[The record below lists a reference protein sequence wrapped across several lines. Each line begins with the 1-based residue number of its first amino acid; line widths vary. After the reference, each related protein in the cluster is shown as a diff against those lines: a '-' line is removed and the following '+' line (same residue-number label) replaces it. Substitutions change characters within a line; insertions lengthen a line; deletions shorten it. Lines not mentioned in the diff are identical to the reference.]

1 MKKRLFTLSM
11 AVVCLCTTATAQTE
25 TADTV
30 IVENPKR
37 VTIISDSTTLSVEV
51 EGRTD
56 DPDFRFSK
64 SQTMADDGLHIFKE
78 NSSDVN
84 FRLPFSSSKNVPRH
98 GTMEFSISQAMSLG
112 MVSAIGGPDNLSTN
126 FGQSFE
132 ITWHAANITFK
143 FNKLKHWS
151 FGTGLWCNWKNYRMT
166 GYTRFQKADNVVVL
180 NDYAT
185 GSVIRFSRLHL
196 YSWQVP
202 LLATYRTNNKHL
214 RSTFGLL
221 FNFNSHG
228 NLKTRYS
235 LGGENYKEVEGGIH
249 LNSFTVDLYATLNYH
264 WLGAYVKWSPCPV
277 LESGMGPRFSG
288 ISTGL
293 MIFW

>member
-1 MKKRLFTLSM
+1 MKKRLLPISM
-11 AVVCLCTTATAQTE
+11 AAACLSITATAQTE

-30 IVENPKR
+30 VVENPQR
-37 VTIISDSTTLSVEV
+37 VTIISDSTMLSVEV

-64 SQTMADDGLHIFKE
+64 SQTMATEGLQIFSE
-78 NSSDVN
+78 DSNDIN
-84 FRLPFSSSKNVPRH
+84 FRLPFSHSTTMPRH
-98 GTMEFSISQAMSLG
+98 GTFELSVDYAMSIGLL
-112 MVSAIGGPDNLSTN
+112 SAIGGPDNLSTN
-126 FGQSFE
+126 FGQSAE
-132 ITWHAANITFK
+132 ITWHAANIALQ
-143 FNKLKHWS
+143 FNKYKHWRFS
-151 FGTGLWCNWKNYRMT
+151 TGLWCNWKNYRMT
-166 GYTRFQKADNVVVL
+166 GYSRFQKADNVVVL
-180 NDYAT
+180 TDYAA

-202 LLATYRTNNKHL
+202 LLATFRANNKHL
-214 RSTFGLL
+214 TSSFGLL

-235 LGGENYKEVEGGIH
+235 LAGENYKEVEGGIH
-249 LNSFTVDLYATLNYH
+249 LNSFTVDLYATLNYR

-277 LESGMGPRFSG
+277 IESGMGPRFSG

-293 MIFW
+293 MLFW